1 MPQLQHGSIAGREF
15 DVQPHGEER
24 SAAAHRGE
32 MRGGVLAEA
41 TPRDATALRQ
51 WRPCCNQPAIKRE
64 ARYVFVLRAGHGD
77 KRGVGADIELT
88 RGGEAEEFFKR
99 RPLSPAPP
107 PAPRAGSEHSWFALR
122 AHRHPARHV
131 RYHVFDRHKI

>member
-77 KRGVGADIELT
+77 KRGVGADIEYT
-88 RGGEAEEFFKR
+88 RGGGGGTSSR
-99 RPLSPAPP
+99 RGG
-107 PAPRAGSEHSWFALR
+107 RASSEHTLVR
-122 AHRHPARHV
+122 AAGASPMDDRHPARHV